1 MRWRCATSCCRV
13 MAAMPSNQRFHPL
26 TVLFALGGELRNFL
40 LPAVFA
46 TMTASRGNSVERFL
60 LVFLVPGTIAAVAR
74 YLSSTYRYDATE
86 LVVRTGIIFRN
97 ERHIPYARIQ
107 SVDAVQNVLHRWFG
121 VVDVKVQTGTSGE
134 AEATLSVLPFAA
146 LDEMRQRV
154 FEGRPPESGTAV
166 AEPGAEGSGA
176 AAIQPVRE
184 ARTLL
189 QLPPRELAL
198 AGLLDNRGWVVIGAA
213 WGLLFES
220 GVWDR
225 FEGWDSTAW
234 PLYASVLVG
243 LFVIAPVLSMV
254 WAMVRLHGFSLARRG
269 GDFFIE
275 YGALTR
281 VTATIPLRRVQA
293 IKIFRGPGHLW
304 TGRASVRVETAGG
317 SPTGRSATEREWIA
331 PIIRMADLPAFVAEV
346 LPEADLSALDWQP
359 VDPRGFRRRR
369 NVALIW
375 AAVMGG
381 ATAPWLGGLW
391 AAGVGLLLAVWWV
404 LSARLFVRSLG
415 WARTDRVMAFKSG
428 WIRRAVT
435 VVPLDKIQVVDLEE
449 SPFDR
454 RWSMA
459 CLRVDTAGAGA
470 HRIDIPYLSRPI
482 AEDAR
487 VALAREAAG
496 TTFRW

>member
-1 MRWRCATSCCRV
+1 

-40 LPAVFA
+40 LPALFA
-46 TMTASRGNSVERFL
+46 TMTASRGNGFERFL
-60 LVFLVPGTIAAVAR
+60 LVFLVPGAIAAVAR

-107 SVDAVQNVLHRWFG
+107 SVDAVQNVLHRWFS
-121 VVDVKVQTGTSGE
+121 VVDVKVQTGTGGE

-146 LDEMRQRV
+146 LDDMRRRV
-154 FEGRPPESGTAV
+154 FEDRPRESDPVTTPGSDDGASV
-166 AEPGAEGSGA
+166 AM
-176 AAIQPVRE
+176 PVPE

-189 QLPPRELAL
+189 QLPSRELAL

-213 WGLLFES
+213 WGVLFES
-220 GVWDR
+220 GVIDR
-225 FEGWDSTAW
+225 FKGWDSAAW
-234 PLYASVLVG
+234 PLYASALFA
-243 LFVIAPVLSMV
+243 LFVIAPVLSML
-254 WAMVRLHGFSLARRG
+254 WATVRLHGFSLTQRG
-269 GDFFIE
+269 GDLLIE

-293 IKIFRGPGHLW
+293 IKILQGPGHLW
-304 TGRASVRVETAGG
+304 TGRASVKVETAGG
-317 SPTGRSATEREWIA
+317 SPTGRSAAEREWIA
-331 PIIRMADLPAFVAEV
+331 PIIRMADVPAFVATV
-346 LPEADLSALDWQP
+346 LPAADLSALDWQA
-359 VDPRGFRRRR
+359 VDPRGYQRRLRL
-369 NVALIW
+369 ALVW
-375 AAVMGG
+375 AAVVSG
-381 ATAPWLGGLW
+381 ATAPWLGGVR
-391 AAGVGLLLAVWWV
+391 AAGVGLVLAAWWV
-404 LSARLFVRSLG
+404 MSARFYVRSLG
-415 WARTDRVMAFKSG
+415 WARTERLMAFKSG
-428 WIRRAVT
+428 WVRRAVT
-435 VVPLDKIQVVDLEE
+435 IVPLDKIQAVDLEE

-482 AEDAR
+482 AEGAR

>member
-1 MRWRCATSCCRV
+1 
-13 MAAMPSNQRFHPL
+13 MAVMPSNQRFHPL

-60 LVFLVPGTIAAVAR
+60 LVFLVPGAIAAVDR
-74 YLSSTYRYDATE
+74 YLSSTYRYDPTE

-121 VVDVKVQTGTSGE
+121 VVDVKVQTGTGGE
-134 AEATLSVLPFAA
+134 AEATLSVLPFSA

-154 FEGRPPESGTAV
+154 FEGRPSE
-166 AEPGAEGSGA
+166 SGA
-176 AAIQPVRE
+176 AVLTPSADGSAAEVIWPAPE

-189 QLPPRELAL
+189 HLPSRELAL

-213 WGLLFES
+213 SGLLFES
-220 GVWDR
+220 GVIDR
-225 FEGWDSTAW
+225 FDGWDSTAW
-234 PLYASVLVG
+234 SLYASVLVG
-243 LFVIAPVLSMV
+243 LFVIAPVLSML
-254 WAMVRLHGFSLARRG
+254 WATVRLHGFSLTRRG
-269 GDFFIE
+269 GDLLVE

-293 IKIFRGPGHLW
+293 IKILRGPGHLW

-331 PIIRMADLPAFVAEV
+331 PIITMADLPALVASV
-346 LPEADLSALDWQP
+346 LPEADLSALEWHP

-369 NVALIW
+369 NRALIW

-381 ATAPWLGGLW
+381 ATAPWLGGPW
-391 AAGVGLLLAVWWV
+391 AAGVGLLLALWWV
-404 LSARLFVRSLG
+404 LSARLYVRGLG
-415 WARTDRVMAFKSG
+415 WARTDRVMAFRSG

-482 AEDAR
+482 AEGMR

>member
-1 MRWRCATSCCRV
+1 
-13 MAAMPSNQRFHPL
+13 MPSSSSNQRFHPL

-40 LPAVFA
+40 LPALFA

-86 LVVRTGIIFRN
+86 LVVRTGIIFKN

-121 VVDVKVQTGTSGE
+121 VVDVKVQTGTGGE

-146 LDEMRQRV
+146 LDEMRQQV
-154 FEGRPPESGTAV
+154 FEGRPSESAAAAV
-166 AEPGAEGSGA
+166 EPSAEGVELA
-176 AAIQPVRE
+176 PMPHARAP
-184 ARTLL
+184 RTLL
-189 QLPPRELAL
+189 QLPSRELAL
-198 AGLLDNRGWVVIGAA
+198 AGLLDNRGWVVIGAV

-220 GVWDR
+220 GVWYR
-225 FEGWDSTAW
+225 FKGWDSTPW
-234 PLYASVLVG
+234 PMFASVLVG
-243 LFVIAPVLSMV
+243 LFVIAPILSMV
-254 WAMVRLHGFSLARRG
+254 WATVRLHGFLVARRS
-269 GDFFIE
+269 GDLRIE

-304 TGRASVRVETAGG
+304 AGRASVRVETAGG
-317 SPTGRSATEREWIA
+317 SPSGRSATEREWIA
-331 PIIRMADLPAFVAEV
+331 PIIKMADLPAFVAEV

-369 NVALIW
+369 DLALIW
-375 AAVMGG
+375 AGVMGG

-404 LSARLFVRSLG
+404 MSARLYVRSLG

-435 VVPLDKIQVVDLEE
+435 MVPLDKIQAVDLEE

-487 VALAREAAG
+487 VALAREAAA